1 MSPGTFVTPA
11 NTADYVPFEVRTA
24 FHIARKRD
32 FFFSL
37 SLSKRWV
44 TAEGIGTEQTA
55 WCRNI
60 TQHEVH
66 MPYGLITIHF
76 QVGLWTNQ
84 KGKYKR
90 AAVSAFL
97 YLPAKPLHYPPTY
110 TQSRKELLCWQS
122 LSSASAKNT
131 TKRGRSIV
139 GCWLLW
145 VFLNVLKALCHGDFT
160 VLLRIRCHFAH
171 WWYSDEANLGIAL
184 FSFSGPSVLN
194 ILPLPLSIPST
205 FEG

>member
-1 MSPGTFVTPA
+1 MGYSRGHWHWTDGLWYF
-11 NTADYVPFEVRTA
+11 Y
-24 FHIARKRD
+24 
-32 FFFSL
+32 
-37 SLSKRWV
+37 
-44 TAEGIGTEQTA
+44 
-55 WCRNI
+55 I

-110 TQSRKELLCWQS
+110 TQSRKESLCWQS

-131 TKRGRSIV
+131 TKRSRSIV